1 MMQSRKNRK
10 GSRRGPNLPRQRPQ
24 GAGVL
29 VRTTH
34 PPPIKPQASHRQRMR
49 FLCATSGTLTVS
61 FSDLLDCLLIATTAT
76 QVFQQYDFVRVRLV
90 EVWCASV
97 ALGTP
102 ITVGVQFNGGSS
114 NGLTGDGRIISD
126 TSMSQEPAHVRA
138 KPDSR
143 SQAGQWN
150 TNNATSSAFT
160 IVTPAQ
166 AIIDVECDYRNEVS
180 APTLAQNVAVGATIG
195 QFYYRGLDA
204 LAFATTKYTPITGA
218 QAADAI

>member
-1 MMQSRKNRK
+1 MMRSRTNRK
-10 GSRRGPNLPRQRPQ
+10 GSKRGPDHPRQRSQ

-34 PPPIKPQASHRQRMR
+34 PPPIRPQASHRQKMR
-49 FLCATSGTLTVS
+49 FMCDTSGTLTVS
-61 FSDLLDCLLIATTAT
+61 FTDLLDCLLVATTAT

-90 EVWCASV
+90 EVWCASTT
-97 ALGTP
+97 LGSP

-138 KPDSR
+138 RPDRR
-143 SQAGQWN
+143 SQAGSWN

-160 IVTPAQ
+160 IVTPSQ

-195 QFYYRGLDA
+195 QFYYRGLDGI
-204 LAFATTKYTPITGA
+204 AFATTKYTPITGA
-218 QAADAI
+218 QGADAI